1 MQMRKI
7 FNKSYW
13 IGFVS
18 SMVLTSAGLIACWLC
33 TREEKADVKE
43 IVDSY
48 AIADVDTLVLDDLY
62 MGMTEEEFIREM
74 EKGVQGDYTLEQVDS
89 LQLDLALF
97 NHGVPDS
104 IIKIWR
110 DLSDKQKLDAILGT
124 ATEDIRIGRRDGR

>member
-1 MQMRKI
+1 MRKI

-18 SMVLTSAGLIACWLC
+18 GMVLTSAGLIACWLC

-48 AIADVDTLVLDDLY
+48 AIADVDTLVLDDFY
-62 MGMTEEEFIREM
+62 MGMTEEEFLREM

-89 LQLDLALF
+89 IQLDVALSNF
-97 NHGVPDS
+97 GVPDS

-110 DLSDKQKLDAILGT
+110 GFSDKQKLDAIMYYGS
-124 ATEDIRIGRRDGR
+124 RY